1 MVTFELVKSDAQPPE
16 AARLLLEHWSRLNEQ
31 GPRPT
36 RCDFTPFSLK
46 PWLGKIDVYEVVD
59 GGAAFRVRLNG
70 TQVVALTGED
80 WTGKTASDVDSRF
93 GSTLHEEL
101 QGVYR
106 SKRPLA
112 HHIRIYQKDHL
123 SAYRLVLPIFADD
136 REGEIVQIFL
146 VIFRTTG

>member
-1 MVTFELVKSDAQPPE
+1 MLGHVSRRTSLVQLRRAVRFP
-16 AARLLLEHWSRLNEQ
+16 
-31 GPRPT
+31 
-36 RCDFTPFSLK
+36 PFSLK
-46 PWLGKIDVYEVVD
+46 PWLGKIDVYEVVN

-80 WTGKTASDVDSRF
+80 WMGKTASNVDSRF

-136 REGEIVQIFL
+136 REGEIAQIFL

>member
-1 MVTFELVKSDAQPPE
+1 M
-16 AARLLLEHWSRLNEQ
+16 
-31 GPRPT
+31 
-36 RCDFTPFSLK
+36 
-46 PWLGKIDVYEVVD
+46 
-59 GGAAFRVRLNG
+59 RLNG

-80 WTGKTASDVDSRF
+80 WMGKTASNVDSRF

-136 REGEIVQIFL
+136 REGEIAQIFL